1 MNLKPSLLGLSLL
14 LVGSTLS
21 AAPTGSDL
29 IGNEPLPTIAQTT
42 ASTRV
47 YRITC
52 PLRQNG
58 KTLTVFLALPS
69 SADAKANNATNPTG
83 YAIDHSLL
91 KFAVFNGDQVEEQG
105 AIPVESALFRK
116 IMVSFVESE
125 VFSLPERQS
134 ELDNFIKVTAMD
146 SGKVVAERFDGT
158 TVHRVERVYGESV
171 PVNHLANEIQ
181 RAIGKAAAKTW
192 ANETP

>member
-105 AIPVESALFRK
+105 AIPV
-116 IMVSFVESE
+116 VSFVESE